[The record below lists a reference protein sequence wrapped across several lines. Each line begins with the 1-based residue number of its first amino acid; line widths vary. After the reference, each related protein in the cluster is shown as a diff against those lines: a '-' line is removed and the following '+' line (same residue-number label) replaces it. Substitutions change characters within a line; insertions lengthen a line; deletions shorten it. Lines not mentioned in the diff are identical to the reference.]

1 MTNNQDV
8 VGSESFD
15 KLIFGVFFGFL
26 FPACFFLAAF
36 ILWFYFF
43 QLVKPLYFVLSGLF
57 TGLLVDLLILKKLV
71 RRRFELP
78 VWFLILTYLFCNLV
92 MFGMFMGFPVF
103 NLFLGIIAG
112 YYFGKRVRYNNISFT
127 ASKPVIRL
135 VASFTASVI
144 LVICIASGY
153 IATVG
158 EGVGSDLQHMFRLN
172 FLITKAMI
180 WEIIWI
186 GGITLIIAEFWL
198 TKFTMIQIIK
208 KKL

>member
-1 MTNNQDV
+1 MNNNRGV
-8 VGSESFD
+8 ARSGSID
-15 KLIFGVFFGFL
+15 KLIFGLLFGFL

-36 ILWFYFF
+36 ALWFFLF
-43 QLVKPLYFVLSGLF
+43 QSQKPLYFVLPGLF

-78 VWFLILTYLFCNLV
+78 FWFLICTYLFCNLV

-103 NLFLGIIAG
+103 NLFMGIIAG
-112 YYFGKRVRYNNISFT
+112 YYFGKRVRYKNISL
-127 ASKPVIRL
+127 AGSKPVIRQVSL
-135 VASFTASVI
+135 FTASVM
-144 LVICIASGY
+144 LLICIASGY

-172 FLITKAMI
+172 FVITKAMI

-186 GGITLIIAEFWL
+186 GSITIIIAEFWL
-198 TKFTMIQIIK
+198 TTFTMIKTIK
-208 KKL
+208 Y